1 MEAHTYIQTM
11 ENYDTHNR
19 KKGMVGSKHPVASC
33 LNTKKKKKIMADR
46 FFKYIDSICFISNTI
61 KKCVV

>member
-33 LNTKKKKKIMADR
+33 LNTKKNKK
-46 FFKYIDSICFISNTI
+46 S
-61 KKCVV
+61 